1 MDIETSEG
9 IIAVTEPGKA
19 LVVTSRGMKEFQ
31 IIGSEPAAIALTM
44 FKSTGVLGRSDLSGD
59 RVGPPASII
68 RWLRLLMP
76 SC

>member
-31 IIGSEPAAIALTM
+31 IIGSEPAAIAPLWPR
-44 FKSTGVLGRSDLSGD
+44 RSAF
-59 RVGPPASII
+59 RQAAF
-68 RWLRLLMP
+68 LRRRRA
-76 SC
+76 